1 MGDKTEEKKL
11 KKGFFANLFDR
22 LDKKLEEKAK
32 SSPCCCKSDKNE
44 GNKSCCS

>member
-1 MGDKTEEKKL
+1 MVDKPEEKKS
-11 KKGFFANLFDR
+11 KKGFFAKLFDK

-32 SSPCCCKSDKNE
+32 SGPCCCKSDNKE